1 MKSFVFFTFLSV
13 HPSMMKV
20 CFYFLSLGTM
30 KFENF
35 ACFVVGFPILQCFM
49 QGIFPACIL
58 RPE

>member
-1 MKSFVFFTFLSV
+1 
-13 HPSMMKV
+13 MMKV
-20 CFYFLSLGTM
+20 CFFFLSLGTM